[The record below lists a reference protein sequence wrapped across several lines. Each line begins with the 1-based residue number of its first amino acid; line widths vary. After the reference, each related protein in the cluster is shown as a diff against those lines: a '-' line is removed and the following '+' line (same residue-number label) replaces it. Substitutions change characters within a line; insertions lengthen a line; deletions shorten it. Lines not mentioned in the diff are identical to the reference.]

1 MSGMSSM
8 KTGLP
13 LYVVLR
19 FKRTVSEK
27 VLRNAATLSSTSTA
41 VKQDHQQRQTLLFPE
56 CLVKA
61 EATAFHWC
69 EDSQKACFY
78 LGFPASTRVV
88 QDIKERSKTSA
99 DYIYA
104 TVPYDQLPVQIN
116 QGLQLLAPWTVKQ
129 LSTYLAHGLM
139 ASIENEES

>member
-1 MSGMSSM
+1 MSEMGSM

-19 FKRTVSEK
+19 FKRTVPEK
-27 VLRNAATLSSTSTA
+27 TLRTAVTLSSTSAA

-56 CLVKA
+56 CLV
-61 EATAFHWC
+61 EVNATSFHWC
-69 EDSQKACFY
+69 EDSQKACSY

-88 QDIKERSKTSA
+88 QDIQNRSKTSA

-104 TVPYDQLPVQIN
+104 VVPWDYLPVQVN
-116 QGLQLLAPWTVKQ
+116 QGSQLLAPWTVKQ

-139 ASIENEES
+139 SSTENETS